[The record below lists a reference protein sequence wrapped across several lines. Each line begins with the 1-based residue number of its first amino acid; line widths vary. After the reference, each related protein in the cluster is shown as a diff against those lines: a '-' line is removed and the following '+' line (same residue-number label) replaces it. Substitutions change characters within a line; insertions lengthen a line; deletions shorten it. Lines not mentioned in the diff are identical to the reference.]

1 MINNCWR
8 WSLLSE
14 IVTVEEIERSPEDFA
29 FSLLVYEQLLSRL
42 AQAFV
47 VCGAVRRCRGGR
59 GVGVYPIGFPIRRYD
74 SALKSCQPTSA
85 AQRPDSSVQITI
97 KTLATTSSL
106 RPVKSENATSRG
118 DHQVAL
124 KVPHRVL
131 RVGLKGGWGFQCK
144 RALQCRH
151 TMLLLWMRR

>member
-85 AQRPDSSVQITI
+85 AQRPDSSV
-97 KTLATTSSL
+97 
-106 RPVKSENATSRG
+106 
-118 DHQVAL
+118 
-124 KVPHRVL
+124 
-131 RVGLKGGWGFQCK
+131 
-144 RALQCRH
+144 
-151 TMLLLWMRR
+151 